1 MTCYS
6 TPVRVMVCPDT
17 PSQETKPA
25 LPCSGF
31 IPATGRLLLQ
41 RCIPSTGTVAQQAA
55 GTEVRLGAASAVPRG
70 GFAWVPLQ
78 PQLSAYSFLLQA
90 AEFRVFPP
98 PSAPVSV

>member
-6 TPVRVMVCPDT
+6 MPVRVTVCPDT

-41 RCIPSTGTVAQQAA
+41 HCIPSTGTVAQQAP
-55 GTEVRLGAASAVPRG
+55 GTE
-70 GFAWVPLQ
+70 
-78 PQLSAYSFLLQA
+78 A